1 MNTAQEKNIIAEY
14 GEKWAA
20 RLEGKLPPLEIVKLI
35 KDFDILIMWGVVHAD
50 GINKVMLENNVK
62 PQEFLEY
69 KIKLNQG

>member
-14 GEKWAA
+14 GEKWAEK
-20 RLEGKLPPLEIVKLI
+20 LEGKLHPLEIVKLF
-35 KDFDILIMWGVVHAD
+35 KDFDILIMWGVVHSD
-50 GINKVMLENNVK
+50 GIKKVMLENNVN